1 MGVCTFI
8 VVAAV
13 VFIVLY
19 IITLLLVDCDLG
31 LAFATKVGKKVGEF
45 FILMIIIS
53 TALHFICNIHA
64 LQLNKDKA

>member
-31 LAFATKVGKKVGEF
+31 LAFATKVGKKIGEF
-45 FILMIIIS
+45 FIVTRIMKH
-53 TALHFICNIHA
+53 TT
-64 LQLNKDKA
+64 